1 MRSYNSFLTTNN
13 ASQVIAIYRDY
24 IKDPSLVDKSWHEFF
39 KALAPEE
46 ISILADYQKINWS
59 QTSRDID
66 FNQISLDQAITD
78 SLRLVMMIRAYREI
92 GHLIADLD
100 PLGLMAKNNP
110 SGLDPE
116 YYGFQKKIMIEK
128 FFYLDI

>member
-46 ISILADYQKINWS
+46 ISILADYQKIN
-59 QTSRDID
+59 
-66 FNQISLDQAITD
+66 
-78 SLRLVMMIRAYREI
+78 
-92 GHLIADLD
+92 
-100 PLGLMAKNNP
+100 
-110 SGLDPE
+110 
-116 YYGFQKKIMIEK
+116 
-128 FFYLDI
+128 

>member
-59 QTSRDID
+59 ETSRDID
-66 FNQISLDQAITD
+66 IDIL
-78 SLRLVMMIRAYREI
+78 LIRFL
-92 GHLIADLD
+92 LIRQLLTLFDL
-100 PLGLMAKNNP
+100 
-110 SGLDPE
+110 
-116 YYGFQKKIMIEK
+116 
-128 FFYLDI
+128 